1 MKTHTSILRRA
12 TQIALIV
19 SLIGLWLFAN
29 TQQAHACS
37 CVPPAPPSE
46 ALAKSAA
53 VFAGKVTSVREFQD
67 PNATTYSSNDPTTV
81 EFQVDTVWKGPS
93 YGTMSLTTAR
103 SGASCGFTFV
113 EGEEYVVY
121 SRDGATVSLC
131 SRTRSI
137 ANAQEDFDEHGEGQ
151 RPEPGSSAPTPEPQ
165 GGTDTAGSSAP
176 TPEPQGGTDTAVSCG
191 LSPSAGLVPRDASA
205 VALMAGLIW
214 LGLRRRPPG

>member
-12 TQIALIV
+12 TQMALIV
-19 SLIGLWLFAN
+19 SLIGLRLFAN

-37 CVPPAPPSE
+37 CVPPGPPSE
-46 ALAKSAA
+46 ALAESAA

-67 PNATTYSSNDPTTV
+67 PNATTYSSTDPTTV

-93 YGTMSLTTAR
+93 YGTMSLTMAR

-137 ANAQEDFDEHGEGQ
+137 ANAQEDIDELGEGE
-151 RPEPGSSAPTPEPQ
+151 RPEPGSASTPEPR
-165 GGTDTAGSSAP
+165 AVP
-176 TPEPQGGTDTAVSCG
+176 TPPVRAATRRTGPFRAACRSMRASS
-191 LSPSAGLVPRDASA
+191 LRDASA

-214 LGLRRRPPG
+214 LGLRRRPRG